1 MILTE
6 VLGKA
11 VRLYPHKR
19 AIVCG
24 DKAWTYSE
32 FGERVNRLS
41 QALLS
46 LGVEKGERVAILHRN
61 CHRYLECYYG
71 VMQIG
76 AALVPINYR
85 LSPQDWLDIIRDS
98 GPRLLIVEAALRER
112 IESVADLMSEIC
124 GILWAGDV
132 DIAEASPRSGKDYEA
147 LLQNSSP
154 YIPPPVDIDGEDI
167 AQIYYTSG
175 TTGRGKGVV
184 LNHRNVYVHALG
196 TIAEFKLSDADVWI
210 HAAPLFHLADGWAT
224 WSITWVGG
232 VHVLVPEFREQ
243 PVLEA
248 LERERVTITNMVPTM
263 LNALVNYLDVR
274 RYDYSS
280 LRLLL
285 SGGAPIA
292 ENLVQR
298 IMETF
303 GCDYAQTYGMTETSP
318 YLTVSTL
325 KDHLRELSPEEQMR
339 FRASTGRE
347 FITVELRVVNE
358 KGEDVKPDG
367 QEVGEIIVRGD
378 SVTRGYWNLSQVT
391 EEAFEDGWLHT
402 GDMGVIDEEGY
413 VNIVDRKRD
422 IIITGGENV
431 YCVEV
436 ENVLYSHRAVL
447 EAAII
452 GVPDEKWGEG
462 VKAIVVLREG
472 VEATEEEIIEFC
484 KERMAH
490 FKAPKS
496 VDFVPALPKTGSGK
510 IAKSVLREDYWKGTA
525 RRVHRGSSGALYCLN
540 SSNTEARSLGRVAR
554 NAGESS
560 VLQSMD

>member
-1 MILTE
+1 MVLTE

-11 VRLYPHKR
+11 VRLYPDKR

-24 DKAWTYSE
+24 DTAWTYSE

-46 LGVEKGERVAILHRN
+46 LGIGKGDRVGILHRN

-76 AALVPINYR
+76 AILVPINYR
-85 LSPQDWLDIIRDS
+85 LSPSDWLDMIKDS
-98 GPRLLIVEAALRER
+98 GARLLVGDSVFRER
-112 IESVADLMSEIC
+112 IESVADSVSEIC
-124 GILWAGDV
+124 EIIWADGGD
-132 DIAEASPRSGKDYEA
+132 ITKAAQRSGASYEG
-147 LLQNSSP
+147 LLDSARP
-154 YIPPPVDIDGEDI
+154 DPPPAVDIDGEDI

-184 LNHRNVYVHALG
+184 LSHRNVYAHALG
-196 TIAEFKLSDADVWI
+196 TIAEFKLSDADVWV

-243 PVLEA
+243 AVLEA
-248 LERERVTITNMVPTM
+248 METEGVTITNMIPTM
-263 LNALVNYLDVR
+263 LNALVNHPEVG

-292 ENLVQR
+292 EKLVQR

-318 YLTVSTL
+318 YLTVSIL
-325 KDHLRELSPEEQMR
+325 KDHLLELSEEEQMR

-358 KGEDVKPDG
+358 AGEDVKPDG
-367 QEVGEIIVRGD
+367 KEVGEIIVRGD
-378 SVTRGYWNLSQVT
+378 SVTRGYWNLPQVT
-391 EEAFEDGWLHT
+391 EEAFEDGWLYT
-402 GDMGVIDEEGY
+402 GDMAVMDEEGY
-413 VNIVDRKRD
+413 VKIVDRKRD
-422 IIITGGENV
+422 MIITGGENV
-431 YCVEV
+431 YSVEV
-436 ENVLYSHRAVL
+436 ENVLYSHPAIL
-447 EAAII
+447 EAAVI
-452 GVPDEKWGEG
+452 GVPDEKWGEA

-472 VEATEEEIIEFC
+472 EEASEEEIIHFC
-484 KERMAH
+484 KTGMAH

-496 VDFVPALPKTGSGK
+496 VDFVPELPKTGSGK
-510 IAKSVLREDYWKGTA
+510 IAKSVLREDHWKG
-525 RRVHRGSSGALYCLN
+525 RGEWVH
-540 SSNTEARSLGRVAR
+540 
-554 NAGESS
+554 
-560 VLQSMD
+560 

>member
-1 MILTE
+1 MSLPRASGECFKSVEETGMILTE
-6 VLGKA
+6 MLRKA
-11 VRLYPHKR
+11 VRLYSYKR

-24 DKAWTYSE
+24 NKAWSYSE

-41 QALLS
+41 QVLLS

-76 AALVPINYR
+76 AVLVPINYR
-85 LSPQDWLDIIRDS
+85 LSPSDWLDIICDS
-98 GPRLLIVEAALRER
+98 GARLLIADSVFRELV
-112 IESVADLMSEIC
+112 ESVADSMGGKC
-124 GILWAGDV
+124 GIIWANGGNASEMDQCSGTSY
-132 DIAEASPRSGKDYEA
+132 EGLLKSASPGS
-147 LLQNSSP
+147 
-154 YIPPPVDIDGEDI
+154 PPVVQIDGEDV

-184 LNHRNVYVHALG
+184 LSHRNVYIHALG
-196 TIAEFKLSDADVWI
+196 TIAEFRLTDADVWI

-243 PVLEA
+243 AVLEA
-248 LERERVTITNMVPTM
+248 IEREGVTITNMVPTM
-263 LNALVNYLDVR
+263 LNSLVNYSEVG

-292 ENLVQR
+292 ERLVER
-298 IMETF
+298 IVETF

-318 YLTVSTL
+318 YLTVSIL
-325 KDHLRELSPEEQMR
+325 KDHLRGLSQEEQMR

-347 FITVELRVVNE
+347 FITIELRVVNE
-358 KGEDVKPDG
+358 TREDVQPDG
-367 QEVGEIIVRGD
+367 EEVGEIIVRGD
-378 SVTRGYWNLSQVT
+378 SVTRGYWNLPEVT
-391 EEAFEDGWLHT
+391 EEAFENGWLHT
-402 GDMGVIDEEGY
+402 GDMAVIDAEGY

-422 IIITGGENV
+422 MIITGGENV
-431 YCVEV
+431 YSVEV
-436 ENVLYSHRAVL
+436 ENVLYSHPAIL
-447 EAAII
+447 EAAVI
-452 GVPDEKWGEG
+452 GVPDEKWGEA
-462 VKAIVVLREG
+462 VKAVVVLKEG
-472 VEATEEEIIEFC
+472 HEANEEEIIQFC
-484 KERMAH
+484 KEKMAH

-510 IAKSVLREDYWKGTA
+510 ISKSVLREDYWKRRA
-525 RRVHRGSSGALYCLN
+525 RKVH
-540 SSNTEARSLGRVAR
+540 
-554 NAGESS
+554 
-560 VLQSMD
+560 

>member
-1 MILTE
+1 MVLTE
-6 VLGKA
+6 VLRKA

-24 DKAWTYSE
+24 DTAWTYSE

-46 LGVEKGERVAILHRN
+46 LGIEKGDRVGILHRN

-76 AALVPINYR
+76 AVLVPMNYR
-85 LSPQDWLDIIRDS
+85 LSPLDWLDIITDS
-98 GPRLLIVEAALRER
+98 GVRLLVADTVLRDRVEAMGNGVREGED
-112 IESVADLMSEIC
+112 II
-124 GILWAGDV
+124 WAGDE
-132 DIAEASPRSGKDYEA
+132 DIAEEGHLAGASYETVLA
-147 LLQNSSP
+147 GSSP
-154 YIPPPVDIDGEDI
+154 DAPPAMGIDQEDI

-175 TTGRGKGVV
+175 TTGRSKGVV
-184 LNHRNVYVHALG
+184 LSHRNVYAHALG
-196 TIAEFKLSDADVWI
+196 TIAEFKLNDADVWI

-243 PVLEA
+243 AVLEA
-248 LERERVTITNMVPTM
+248 IESEGVSITNMVPTM
-263 LNALVNYLDVR
+263 LNALVNYPEVGK
-274 RYDYSS
+274 YDYSS

-292 ENLVQR
+292 EKLVER

-318 YLTVSTL
+318 YLTVSIL
-325 KDHLRELSPEEQMR
+325 KDHLRRLSQEEQMR

-358 KGEDVKPDG
+358 AGEDVKPDG
-367 QEVGEIIVRGD
+367 EEVGEIIVRGD
-378 SVTRGYWNLSQVT
+378 SVTRGYWNLPQVT
-391 EEAFEDGWLHT
+391 EDAFEDGWLHT
-402 GDMGVIDEEGY
+402 GDMAVMDEEGY

-422 IIITGGENV
+422 MIITGGENV
-431 YCVEV
+431 YSVEV
-436 ENVLYSHRAVL
+436 ENALYSHRAIM
-447 EAAII
+447 EAAVI
-452 GVPDEKWGEG
+452 GVPDERWGEA
-462 VKAIVVLREG
+462 VKAIVVVKEG
-472 VEATEEEIIEFC
+472 EGASEEEIIQFC

-510 IAKSVLREDYWKGTA
+510 ISKSALREDYWKGQA
-525 RRVHRGSSGALYCLN
+525 RRVH
-540 SSNTEARSLGRVAR
+540 
-554 NAGESS
+554 
-560 VLQSMD
+560 